1 MNNEITGIKISN
13 DVNTS
18 GTSFQGNVLTTY
30 NDIVEV
36 LGLPTRE
43 DLDKVNVEW
52 DIKFIIKDEEDEDTE
67 REVIATIYDY
77 KMPNVPHGL
86 YVWHIGGNEPEA
98 VDLVH
103 QYLNSNN
110 LDISFDCI
118 KGV

>member
-18 GTSFQGNVLTTY
+18 GTSFRGNVLTTY
-30 NDIVEV
+30 DSIVSI
-36 LGLPTRE
+36 LGEPTLE
-43 DLDKVNVEW
+43 NLDKVNVEW
-52 DIKFIIKDEEDEDTE
+52 DISFTIKNDDDTE
-67 REVIATIYDY
+67 REVVATIYDY
-77 KMPNVPHGL
+77 KMPNVPCGL

>member
-18 GTSFQGNVLTTY
+18 GTSFRGNVLTTY

-36 LGLPTRE
+36 LGDPTQQN
-43 DLDKVNVEW
+43 LDKVNVEW
-52 DIKFIIKDEEDEDTE
+52 DIEFIVKNDDDTE
-67 REVIATIYDY
+67 REVIATIYDW
-77 KMPNVPHGL
+77 KMPSVPYGL